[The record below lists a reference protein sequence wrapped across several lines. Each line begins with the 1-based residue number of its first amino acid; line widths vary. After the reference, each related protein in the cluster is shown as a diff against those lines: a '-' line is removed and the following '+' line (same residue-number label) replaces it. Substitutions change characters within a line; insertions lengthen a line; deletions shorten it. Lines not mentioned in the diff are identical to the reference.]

1 MHGFAIKETLDQHIE
16 LCYKQKT
23 QAIKFP
29 HKPEEKEVSFK
40 NTKKQLP
47 IPFIIYADFE
57 TYTTKIDEPQHGNT
71 TIYQRHVPS
80 GFGYMVVSTDPQYT
94 KPPVIFRGDNVV
106 YTFLQRLDDEQR
118 KISNILSVEKP
129 MVMTAEDVQ
138 RHQQAN
144 ECFTCDQPFGAERPV
159 RDHDHLLLKV
169 QRSCIQRVQSDIQI
183 PKI

>member
-1 MHGFAIKETLDQHIE
+1 MDLQLKKLSISILNCATSKRLKTSSFRTS
-16 LCYKQKT
+16 QKT
-23 QAIKFP
+23 RKS
-29 HKPEEKEVSFK
+29 VSRTPRSSYQCHSSSMVTFK
-40 NTKKQLP
+40 HVQP
-47 IPFIIYADFE
+47 RSISRSME
-57 TYTTKIDEPQHGNT
+57 T
-71 TIYQRHVPS
+71 TIYQRHVSS

>member
-144 ECFTCDQPFGAERPV
+144 ECFICDQPFGAE
-159 RDHDHLLLKV
+159 
-169 QRSCIQRVQSDIQI
+169 
-183 PKI
+183 